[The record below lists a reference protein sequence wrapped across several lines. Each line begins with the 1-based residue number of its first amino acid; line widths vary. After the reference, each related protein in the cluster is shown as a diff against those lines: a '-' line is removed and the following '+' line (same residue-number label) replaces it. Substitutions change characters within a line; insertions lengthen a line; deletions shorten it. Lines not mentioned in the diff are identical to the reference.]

1 MPDRW
6 AAEPPSSAG
15 AGDAGQRSVAREIGA
30 VIPTM
35 SVLAAPHALRSQA
48 VQRSLLPLRS
58 TLGNRALAR
67 VLTAPPQRVLARE
80 PPPRDTHKGST
91 LKQIK
96 GKAFVNGVSPE
107 DVKQGALGDCNLL
120 APAAAVAFA
129 GPSKIR
135 SLITDNGDD
144 TYNVTLYYRDHF
156 WTDLTAHVFT
166 VTSSFYVDD
175 DGNPLYAK
183 AGDTGPDGPELWVM
197 LIEKAFAKYKGSYE
211 VAGGAMWD
219 KEGLELLT
227 GNDAK
232 ETNPRDWQPDLA
244 LGFIKGALDA
254 GEAVTACTST
264 NRWDKWWRTDEE
276 KKEIEANKIVLDHAY
291 AITDVDK
298 DARTIKLRNPW
309 GYQHIDALPF
319 SVFRKYFYSWSQ
331 VSVK

>member
-1 MPDRW
+1 MADRC
-6 AAEPPSSAG
+6 AAEPPSGSA
-15 AGDAGQRSVAREIGA
+15 ASDARGRVVARETGPA
-30 VIPTM
+30 VALV
-35 SVLAAPHALRSQA
+35 SALAAPQSVRSQA
-48 VQRSLLPLRS
+48 VQRSVLPLRS

-67 VLTAPPQRVLARE
+67 VLTASPERVLSRE
-80 PPPRDTHKGST
+80 PPPRDKDKGST
-91 LKQIK
+91 FKQIK
-96 GKAFVNGVSPE
+96 GKAFVDGVSPT

-156 WTDLTAHVFT
+156 WSDLTAHVFT
-166 VTSSFYVDD
+166 VTSSFYVDA

-211 VAGGAMWD
+211 DAGGAMWD

-227 GNDAK
+227 GNEAR
-232 ETNPRDWQPDLA
+232 ETNPRDWQPDIALA
-244 LGFIKGALDA
+244 FIKGAVDA
-254 GEAVTACTST
+254 GDAVTACTST
-264 NRWDKWWRTDEE
+264 SRWDNWWRSDDE
-276 KKEIEANKIVLDHAY
+276 KKEIEDNKIVLDHAY
-291 AITDVDK
+291 AIVGVDK
-298 DARTIKLRNPW
+298 DAMTLKLRNPW
-309 GYQHIDALPF
+309 GHKHLDALPF
-319 SVFRKYFYSWSQ
+319 SVFRKYFYSWSH